1 MVTCHLQL
9 KMKIKTEF
17 PFLMYKLI
25 AKIKH
30 LQLLPTLNLLSVDI
44 MHILTAL
51 NHLPIRLMLFTHLLP
66 DASEHAQ
73 VEFNNL

>member
-9 KMKIKTEF
+9 KMKSKTEF

-30 LQLLPTLNLLSVDI
+30 LQLLPTLNLLSVD
-44 MHILTAL
+44 
-51 NHLPIRLMLFTHLLP
+51 NYTHFDSSKP
-66 DASEHAQ
+66 STYTIDAIYTLASRC
-73 VEFNNL
+73 F